1 MTKNKKQEQTMNT
14 DETHFIDGAF
24 AVDHQRW
31 GTWLSYDKEGNKLI
45 TSLTEEACIAATRW
59 YLKARQDGFTESETR
74 YEGSVGG
81 KL

>member
-1 MTKNKKQEQTMNT
+1 MNT
-14 DETHFIDGAF
+14 DETHFIDEAF

-45 TSLTEEACIAATRW
+45 TSLTEDACVKATRW
-59 YLKARQDGFTESETR
+59 YLKAKQEGFTEETTT
-74 YEGSVGG
+74 YDGVVGG

>member
-1 MTKNKKQEQTMNT
+1 MNT
-14 DETHFIDGAF
+14 DETHFIDEAF

-45 TSLTEEACIAATRW
+45 TSLTEESCIAATRC
-59 YLKARQDGFTESETR
+59 YLKWRQDGFSETATT
-74 YEGSVGG
+74 YDGTVGG